1 MFSDTQIT
9 GGRPNIL
16 YTAVDYGRASIA
28 QAMPDGNDL
37 LNWTKSS
44 RNPIIPGRPDG
55 LSDDFRDPYF
65 FRNGDEAYIIVGS
78 SKNGVGTTTLHRYDV
93 ASQSWSNNGD
103 LFFTGN
109 SASQAGTF
117 WEMPNVTP
125 MGEGQWLFT
134 ATPLN
139 TSIGVRTLY
148 WTGSIA

>member
-1 MFSDTQIT
+1 M
-9 GGRPNIL
+9 
-16 YTAVDYGRASIA
+16 
-28 QAMPDGNDL
+28 
-37 LNWTKSS
+37 
-44 RNPIIPGRPDG
+44 
-55 LSDDFRDPYF
+55 
-65 FRNGDEAYIIVGS
+65 
-78 SKNGVGTTTLHRYDV
+78 GTTTLHRYDV

-148 WTGSIA
+148 WTGSIASNGTFQPTSGFYIPKGVELISRHGFGMLSPTVFQHDGRTIALGYSA